1 MRVLFLPAMLWL
13 SAFGV
18 DITLDSPPTI
28 TGNCNPTRVHFAAH
42 LTATGPGKVT
52 YVWLR
57 SDKGSSAVQ
66 TVEFSKSGPVPVS
79 YDWLARSRI
88 SGWVALKVLTP
99 VAQQSR
105 KVNFEVTC
113 R

>member
-1 MRVLFLPAMLWL
+1 MRLLPLVLLLATT
-13 SAFGV
+13 FGV
-18 DITLDSPPTI
+18 DITLDPGPAI

-57 SDKGSSAVQ
+57 SDKGASAVQ
-66 TVEFSKSGPVPVS
+66 TIEFPKAGPQPVS
-79 YDWLARSRI
+79 YDWLVRTKM

-99 VAQQSR
+99 AGQQSR
-105 KVNFEVTC
+105 RISFDVTC